1 MKLSIRQKIFGIGL
15 FLTLIPLLI
24 IGLIFHFSTQ
34 QYLAETIRDNRE
46 TLTNNTSIAIRDKIL
61 NYKDSLETLAHNLTY
76 LKSVEKKKEFIQKF
90 QEEHSQNIKLL
101 SFTDRSGQEIART
114 DRAVLKDK
122 RKEPSFYKIK
132 EGQKY
137 YIEWLKWNP
146 VIEIGS
152 IIFSVPILKDG
163 DFQGALTAEIFLF
176 DIWQQTISGYAS
188 PIDNIYF
195 FTENNKPMAEIVT
208 TFKEFKLEK
217 VKKIAKEFPVREKV
231 SSKIIDTKIGS
242 MLVTGKSIP
251 TLQNG
256 KLIVFSPL
264 REVYKPILTLRNKI
278 IVTGGIALVFLI
290 IVTIFFSRLIVKPV
304 KKLRRGADII
314 GKGNLEH
321 KIEIKTGDE
330 IEQLANDFNV
340 MREELKNSR
349 GKLEKN
355 KEVLERTV
363 KQRTKKLEKTKD
375 KLAKTLE
382 ETQEAKKRAE
392 NEKNKTSAII
402 SNLVDPI
409 IIINP
414 NNKISLFNPKAKEIF
429 GFSKSDIGKKV
440 DKSDYHSMENFKKV
454 IDKDYQVIKG
464 KDTEP
469 KNLQEEELNIEYEGN
484 TLTYKI
490 ITTKVHDNK
499 KGSLGTMKIFSDLT
513 RAKRINRL
521 KTEFVSIAAHQL
533 RTPLS
538 AIKWVLKMVLEEDAG
553 PLNEEQEDALK
564 KGFESNERMIKL
576 VNDML
581 NVSRIE
587 EGRLEFNFAKINFKE
602 VYETVTNNLK
612 NKVKEKGIKFNIK
625 KPTKMPSVYV
635 DKERI
640 RMVIQNLLDNAI
652 KYTPNNGTVT
662 LEIKKL
668 KDKLKIRIKDN
679 GVGIP
684 QKDQQRLFTKFFR
697 AENVKK
703 MQTDGNGL
711 GLFIANNIVKKH
723 NSKIYFKSTEGRGTE
738 FYFYLPLNKNK
749 EN

>member
-1 MKLSIRQKIFGIGL
+1 MNKEEQSFSQNPQEDLESLKRYIQEYSL
-15 FLTLIPLLI
+15 FLPLAVYSI
-24 IGLIFHFSTQ
+24 NPVGLIVNVNK
-34 QYLAETIRDNRE
+34 AGE
-46 TLTNNTSIAIRDKIL
+46 
-61 NYKDSLETLAHNLTY
+61 NLSGY
-76 LKSVEKKKEFIQKF
+76 KKEMELIGKDIDILF
-90 QEEHSQNIKLL
+90 
-101 SFTDRSGQEIART
+101 
-114 DRAVLKDK
+114 KDK
-122 RKEPSFYKIK
+122 EA
-132 EGQKY
+132 
-137 YIEWLKWNP
+137 IEKLFDQTLKK
-146 VIEIGS
+146 GS
-152 IIFSVPILKDG
+152 I
-163 DFQGALTAEIFLF
+163 
-176 DIWQQTISGYAS
+176 
-188 PIDNIYF
+188 
-195 FTENNKPMAEIVT
+195 
-208 TFKEFKLEK
+208 
-217 VKKIAKEFPVREKV
+217 
-231 SSKIIDTKIGS
+231 
-242 MLVTGKSIP
+242 
-251 TLQNG
+251 
-256 KLIVFSPL
+256 
-264 REVYKPILTLRNKI
+264 
-278 IVTGGIALVFLI
+278 
-290 IVTIFFSRLIVKPV
+290 
-304 KKLRRGADII
+304 
-314 GKGNLEH
+314 
-321 KIEIKTGDE
+321 
-330 IEQLANDFNV
+330 
-340 MREELKNSR
+340 
-349 GKLEKN
+349 KN
-355 KEVLERTV
+355 KEMILMTKNGKETPVRIATSIRKGPEKNTIGCFFALNDITEIKKSQTKIEERTE
-363 KQRTKKLEKTKD
+363 KLKKTKD

-382 ETQEAKKRAE
+382 KTQEAKKRAD

-440 DKSDYHSMENFKKV
+440 DKSNYHSMENFKKV

-469 KNLQEEELNIEYEGN
+469 KNLQEEELNIEYEGS

-499 KGSLGTMKIFSDLT
+499 KRSLGTMKIFSDLT
-513 RAKRINRL
+513 REKRINRL

-538 AIKWVLKMVLEEDAG
+538 AIKWVLKMVLQEDTG
-553 PLNEEQEDALK
+553 PLNEEQEDALR

-587 EGRLEFNFAKINFKE
+587 EGRFEFNFAKTNFKE

-640 RMVIQNLLDNAI
+640 RLVIQNLLDNAI

>member
-34 QYLAETIRDNRE
+34 HYLTKTIRDNRE

-101 SFTDRSGQEIART
+101 SFTDRFGQEIART
-114 DRAVLKDK
+114 DGAVLKDK
-122 RKEPSFYKIK
+122 RKKPSFYKIK

-152 IIFSVPILKDG
+152 IMFSVPILKDG
-163 DFQGALTAEIFLF
+163 DFQGTLTAEIFLF
-176 DIWQQTISGYAS
+176 DVWQQTISSYAS

-195 FTENNKPMAEIVT
+195 LTEDNKPMAEIVT
-208 TFKEFKLEK
+208 TFKEFQLEK
-217 VKKIAKEFPVREKV
+217 VKKIAKEFPTREKI

-242 MLVTGKSIP
+242 ILATGKTIP

-264 REVYKPILTLRNKI
+264 REIYKPILALRNEI
-278 IVTGGIALVFLI
+278 IVTGSIALVFLI
-290 IVTIFFSRLIVKPV
+290 IVTIFFSRLIVKPI
-304 KKLRRGADII
+304 KKLRREADTI

-330 IEQLANDFNV
+330 IEELANDFNL
-340 MREELKNSR
+340 MREELKSSR

-355 KEVLERTV
+355 KEVLEKNV
-363 KQRTKKLEKTKD
+363 EERTKKLEKTKD
-375 KLAKTLE
+375 KLVKTLE
-382 ETQEAKKRAE
+382 KTQEAKKRAD
-392 NEKNKTSAII
+392 NEENKTSAII

-440 DKSDYHSMENFKKV
+440 DKSDYYSMENFKKV
-454 IDKDYQVIKG
+454 IDKDYQVIKD
-464 KDTEP
+464 KDMEP

-490 ITTKVHDNK
+490 ITTKVYDNK
-499 KGSLGTMKIFSDLT
+499 KRSIGTMKIFSDLT
-513 RAKRINRL
+513 REKRINRL

-538 AIKWVLKMVLEEDAG
+538 AIKWVLKMVLEEDTG

-564 KGFESNERMIKL
+564 KGFKSNERMIKL

-587 EGRLEFNFAKINFKE
+587 EGRLEFNFTKTNFKE
-602 VYETVTNNLK
+602 VYETATNNLK
-612 NKVKEKGIKFNIK
+612 NKIKEKSIKFDIK
-625 KPTKMPSVYV
+625 KPTKIPSVYI

-662 LEIKKL
+662 LEIKKI
-668 KDKLKIRIKDN
+668 KDKLKIRVKDN

-684 QKDQQRLFTKFFR
+684 QKDQQTLFTKFFR

-703 MQTDGNGL
+703 METSGNGL

-723 NSKIYFKSTEGRGTE
+723 NSKIYFESTEGRGTE
-738 FYFYLPLNKNK
+738 FYFYLPLNKN
-749 EN
+749 N